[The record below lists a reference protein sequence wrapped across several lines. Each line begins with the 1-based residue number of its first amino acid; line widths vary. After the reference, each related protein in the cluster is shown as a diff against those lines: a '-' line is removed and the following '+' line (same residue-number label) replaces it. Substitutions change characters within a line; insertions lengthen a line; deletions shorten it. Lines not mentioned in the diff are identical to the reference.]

1 MYKIK
6 ANENLFNALHTHTP
20 THRHSHTLTE
30 FEQFL
35 EIRAAA
41 FYNVILCYSFC
52 CV

>member
-6 ANENLFNALHTHTP
+6 ANENLFNALHTH
-20 THRHSHTLTE
+20 RHTHTLTE